1 MTVTDTTPASDQPTI
16 NEAFAP
22 VSYGTDENV
31 NEDNHNTGNTTATGN
46 ATARPDLA
54 ITEFEESPR
63 DRLALYK
70 KALAGLILL
79 GFIVFVIVD
88 SQQNNY
94 IKNGIVA
101 FLEWIENN
109 IVAGVFCFI
118 AVYFLATIL
127 WVPGSI
133 LTLGAGFVF
142 SSALNSLGWG
152 ILLGTGAV
160 WVGAS
165 LGAIAAFLIGRYLFR
180 DVVGEY
186 LSKNYKVFE
195 ALDKA
200 FEDQGLKIS
209 VLCRL
214 SPIIPFNAFNY
225 GMGVTAVKFRDYVLA
240 CIAMLPGTILYVF
253 FGAAAGSLTEIGGGD
268 NDNDDNGD
276 DKDSPS
282 NNRAVTITIVVVGVV
297 FGILAIGVIV
307 WYAKKELDKILEKPE
322 EESAD
327 LSGSDEEN
335 VAAAAAANTDDDETP
350 ATDANEERSM

>member
-1 MTVTDTTPASDQPTI
+1 MTVAETTPASDQDATT

-22 VSYGTDENV
+22 VSYGTDENDGAI
-31 NEDNHNTGNTTATGN
+31 EDSNIE
-46 ATARPDLA
+46 RPDLA
-54 ITEFEESPR
+54 ISEFQDTPK
-63 DRLALYK
+63 DRRALYK

-94 IKNGIVA
+94 VKNGIVA

-118 AVYFLATIL
+118 GVYFLATIL

-142 SSALNSLGWG
+142 SSALDSLGWG
-152 ILLGTGAV
+152 LLLATGAV

-165 LGAIAAFLIGRYLFR
+165 LGAIASFLIGRYLFR
-180 DVVGEY
+180 DVVSEY
-186 LSKNYKVFE
+186 LTQNYKVFE

-253 FGAAAGSLTEIGGGD
+253 FGAAAGSLTEIGGDGD
-268 NDNDDNGD
+268 E
-276 DKDSPS
+276 DSPS
-282 NNRAVTITIVVVGVV
+282 NNRAVTITIIVVGVV

-307 WYAKKELDKILEKPE
+307 WYAKKELNKILEKPE
-322 EESAD
+322 DESAE
-327 LSGSDEEN
+327 LSDEEN
-335 VAAAAAANTDDDETP
+335 NAANTIEEEIP
-350 ATDANEERSM
+350 ATNDEQSM